1 MVVKSVSLNI
11 NLKIYIIMQ
20 ESIDNSLWEV
30 VDEEELHYNGMNET
44 EYLQP

>member
-1 MVVKSVSLNI
+1 MVLNSVSLNI
-11 NLKIYIIMQ
+11 NFKYIIMQ
-20 ESIDNSLWEV
+20 ESIDNSLWEI